1 MYNVVSKM
9 DYVIVIIYRRRH
21 EEKKKVKKLQEE
33 LKLSRVTS
41 VRHEVHKDRERAGTI
56 MVERFMS
63 EIVISPTRLKAADEI
78 EWKLTTI
85 KEQDVENGSIKEDE
99 NTL

>member
-9 DYVIVIIYRRRH
+9 DYVMVIIYRRRH
-21 EEKKKVKKLQEE
+21 EEKKKVEKLQQE

-41 VRHEVHKDRERAGTI
+41 VRHEVHKDRERTGTT
-56 MVERFMS
+56 MVERLMS
-63 EIVISPTRLKAADEI
+63 EIISPTRLKAADEI

-85 KEQDVENGSIKEDE
+85 KEQDIENGSIKEDE